1 MVKPKSKKG
10 KGKGPKERKERRKVP
25 CPLLACKSQ
34 VTHLPR
40 HMRNVHKWTEE
51 ASRKV
56 LSKYNIRK
64 RKSPKKSPKKK
75 DYHRR
80 RRCPVSQCQSIVFR
94 LTQHLKKVHKMKR
107 SSTEFRD
114 ALENA
119 RVVPDIKHPLL
130 RKKDERAKKRSVL
143 LTDWNRPSTSAAYHE
158 GDSSDKINEQA
169 KKTSVLMTDW
179 NRPSTS
185 AAYHEDDSSDD
196 KISDCPARRSDEST
210 NEQIAKNPVILKFE
224 EWMLSPDGGKRDA
237 KTAKQHSSQVFGMLK
252 AIDDEEDMHSLLDL
266 ALVRNV
272 FLKSHVVTKKY
283 EVGTIKSYLMSLRHF
298 FSFLL
303 SDKPDEV
310 DFDAHDIKAARE
322 KVQLWSTSYRK
333 ESSVRKWQKLEE
345 DFQNRL
351 TAANITKFEKSEAAR
366 NAIKEL
372 GKHSDVEEKTVVTQS
387 SYTLVRDFLFT
398 QIFTDNANRPG
409 ALAGMTMNEYRQMR
423 KEGDDYVISVMDHKT
438 AHVYGPAIIVLSK
451 KLMSWLSVFVE
462 VMRAEVTTTKT
473 GHVFLTWNGQ
483 RMTSGQINRAVQS
496 VFKKAEID
504 QKVTCTSFRKAA
516 VTKVHTEDPELSGKL
531 AGLMAHRETTAK
543 KYYLLADKSKASV
556 EASKKL
562 GKLMRADD
570 IGNKDESDRSE
581 GKDKTSVKK
590 LAGLDPEG
598 ETESLERNKG
608 EGKAKGTWTDSD
620 LTKVQQ
626 VFQEEIKN
634 KTITLAMV
642 RDRVEENEDLHGM
655 SPRRIYDRLRRDL
668 KKTADVLDATCQ
680 LPKACESLQDK
691 LLRMCSSS
699 ASVSG
704 KQETTTCDDG
714 SSASIVPPSERNSN
728 FTNLQ
733 LETVHKIFGDM
744 ITKGKKVSKV
754 EIQNRC
760 DENRDA
766 KQLLDKISI
775 VQLLNRIKYE
785 RRKKLLTTGIAKK
798 GK

>member
-1 MVKPKSKKG
+1 MVKPRSEERKG
-10 KGKGPKERKERRKVP
+10 KQPKETKEKKERRKVP
-25 CPLLACKSQ
+25 CPVFACKSQ

-64 RKSPKKSPKKK
+64 RKSPKKTPEKK
-75 DYHRR
+75 DYHPR
-80 RRCPVSQCQSIVFR
+80 RRCPVNQCQSIVFR
-94 LTQHLKKVHKMKR
+94 LTQHLKKVHKMER
-107 SSTEFRD
+107 SSLEFHE

-119 RVVPDIKHPLL
+119 KVVPDKKHHLL
-130 RKKDERAKKRSVL
+130 HWKEEHSK
-143 LTDWNRPSTSAAYHE
+143 N
-158 GDSSDKINEQA
+158 
-169 KKTSVLMTDW
+169 TSVLMTDW

-185 AAYHEDDSSDD
+185 AAYYEVASSDN
-196 KISDCPARRSDEST
+196 KISDGPGLGLEEST
-210 NEQIAKNPVILKFE
+210 NVRIANPVIVKFE
-224 EWMLSPDGGKRDA
+224 EWMLSPDGGRRDA
-237 KTAKQHSSQVFGMLK
+237 KTAKQHSAQLFGMLK
-252 AIDDEEDMHSLLDL
+252 AIDDQEDIQSLLDL

-272 FLKSHVVTKKY
+272 FLKSHVVTKNY

-303 SDKPDEV
+303 SDKPDEM
-310 DFDAHDIKAARE
+310 DFTSDDVKAARE

-372 GKHSDVEEKTVVTQS
+372 GKHSDVEEKSAVTQS

-423 KEGDDYVISVMDHKT
+423 KEGDDYVINVMDHKT
-438 AHVYGPAIIVLSK
+438 AHVYGPAIIVLNK

-462 VMRAEVTTTKT
+462 VMRAEVTTAKT

-483 RMTSGQINRAVQS
+483 RMSSGQITKAVQS

-504 QKVTCTSFRKAA
+504 QKITCTSFRKAA

-556 EASKKL
+556 EASRKL
-562 GKLMRADD
+562 GKLMRAD
-570 IGNKDESDRSE
+570 ISGNNDEGDRSE
-581 GKDKTSVKK
+581 EKDKTPVE
-590 LAGLDPEG
+590 GLSGPNLEG
-598 ETESLERNKG
+598 EKESVEINKG
-608 EGKAKGTWTDSD
+608 EGKAKRTWTDDD
-620 LTKVQQ
+620 LTKVHQ
-626 VFQEEIKN
+626 VFQEEIKKN
-634 KTITLAMV
+634 TITLSMV
-642 RDRVEENEDLHGM
+642 RDRVEENEQLSGM
-655 SPRRIYDRLRRDL
+655 SPRRIYDRLRRDIN
-668 KKTADVLDATCQ
+668 KTADVLDATCQ
-680 LPKACESLQDK
+680 PPKACESLQDK
-691 LLRMCSSS
+691 LLRMCPS
-699 ASVSG
+699 SG
-704 KQETTTCDDG
+704 KQETYDEG

-728 FTNLQ
+728 FTNFQ
-733 LETVHKIFGDM
+733 LETVHKIFDDM
-744 ITKGKKVSKV
+744 IKKGKKISKV
-754 EIQNRC
+754 EIQKRC

-766 KQLLDKISI
+766 KQLLDKISLE
-775 VQLLNRIKYE
+775 QLLNRIKYE
-785 RRKKLLTTGIAKK
+785 RRKNVFSRK
-798 GK
+798 

>member
-1 MVKPKSKKG
+1 
-10 KGKGPKERKERRKVP
+10 
-25 CPLLACKSQ
+25 
-34 VTHLPR
+34 
-40 HMRNVHKWTEE
+40 
-51 ASRKV
+51 
-56 LSKYNIRK
+56 
-64 RKSPKKSPKKK
+64 
-75 DYHRR
+75 
-80 RRCPVSQCQSIVFR
+80 
-94 LTQHLKKVHKMKR
+94 
-107 SSTEFRD
+107 
-114 ALENA
+114 
-119 RVVPDIKHPLL
+119 
-130 RKKDERAKKRSVL
+130 
-143 LTDWNRPSTSAAYHE
+143 
-158 GDSSDKINEQA
+158 
-169 KKTSVLMTDW
+169 
-179 NRPSTS
+179 
-185 AAYHEDDSSDD
+185 
-196 KISDCPARRSDEST
+196 
-210 NEQIAKNPVILKFE
+210 
-224 EWMLSPDGGKRDA
+224 
-237 KTAKQHSSQVFGMLK
+237 
-252 AIDDEEDMHSLLDL
+252 
-266 ALVRNV
+266 
-272 FLKSHVVTKKY
+272 
-283 EVGTIKSYLMSLRHF
+283 
-298 FSFLL
+298 
-303 SDKPDEV
+303 
-310 DFDAHDIKAARE
+310 
-322 KVQLWSTSYRK
+322 
-333 ESSVRKWQKLEE
+333 
-345 DFQNRL
+345 
-351 TAANITKFEKSEAAR
+351 
-366 NAIKEL
+366 
-372 GKHSDVEEKTVVTQS
+372 
-387 SYTLVRDFLFT
+387 
-398 QIFTDNANRPG
+398 
-409 ALAGMTMNEYRQMR
+409 MR

-483 RMTSGQINRAVQS
+483 RMTSGQINRAIQS

-516 VTKVHTEDPELSGKL
+516 VTKVNTEDPELSGKL

-590 LAGLDPEG
+590 LAGLHPEG
-598 ETESLERNKG
+598 ETESLERNKR
-608 EGKAKGTWTDSD
+608 EGKAKGTWTDSN

-634 KTITLAMV
+634 KTITLGMV
-642 RDRVEENEDLHGM
+642 RDRVEENEDLCGM

-691 LLRMCSSS
+691 LLRMCSES

-714 SSASIVPPSERNSN
+714 SSASIVPPSKRNSN

-775 VQLLNRIKYE
+775 V
-785 RRKKLLTTGIAKK
+785 
-798 GK
+798 

>member
-1 MVKPKSKKG
+1 MMLTRVSNHLSQTPKKSGNVKGKKDVGSSEKGRNQRVKPKSKKGKGKEPEEKESDERTVVDGVESEEDNETSDSDESFKTPESDSEESGNVKRKKDAGSSEKGRKVIKTESKMVKPKSKKG

-272 FLKSHVVTKKY
+272 FLKSHVVTKK
-283 EVGTIKSYLMSLRHF
+283 LR
-298 FSFLL
+298 
-303 SDKPDEV
+303 
-310 DFDAHDIKAARE
+310 
-322 KVQLWSTSYRK
+322 
-333 ESSVRKWQKLEE
+333 
-345 DFQNRL
+345 
-351 TAANITKFEKSEAAR
+351 
-366 NAIKEL
+366 
-372 GKHSDVEEKTVVTQS
+372 G
-387 SYTLVRDFLFT
+387 
-398 QIFTDNANRPG
+398 
-409 ALAGMTMNEYRQMR
+409 
-423 KEGDDYVISVMDHKT
+423 
-438 AHVYGPAIIVLSK
+438 
-451 KLMSWLSVFVE
+451 
-462 VMRAEVTTTKT
+462 
-473 GHVFLTWNGQ
+473 
-483 RMTSGQINRAVQS
+483 
-496 VFKKAEID
+496 
-504 QKVTCTSFRKAA
+504 
-516 VTKVHTEDPELSGKL
+516 
-531 AGLMAHRETTAK
+531 
-543 KYYLLADKSKASV
+543 
-556 EASKKL
+556 
-562 GKLMRADD
+562 
-570 IGNKDESDRSE
+570 GN
-581 GKDKTSVKK
+581 
-590 LAGLDPEG
+590 
-598 ETESLERNKG
+598 N
-608 EGKAKGTWTDSD
+608 
-620 LTKVQQ
+620 
-626 VFQEEIKN
+626 
-634 KTITLAMV
+634 
-642 RDRVEENEDLHGM
+642 
-655 SPRRIYDRLRRDL
+655 
-668 KKTADVLDATCQ
+668 
-680 LPKACESLQDK
+680 
-691 LLRMCSSS
+691 
-699 ASVSG
+699 
-704 KQETTTCDDG
+704 
-714 SSASIVPPSERNSN
+714 
-728 FTNLQ
+728 
-733 LETVHKIFGDM
+733 
-744 ITKGKKVSKV
+744 
-754 EIQNRC
+754 
-760 DENRDA
+760 
-766 KQLLDKISI
+766 
-775 VQLLNRIKYE
+775 
-785 RRKKLLTTGIAKK
+785 
-798 GK
+798 